1 MRGPC
6 SASRAYGQRRC
17 KRAILAFDHG
27 GDGREAATETV
38 DDFIRRQNIENFA
51 FRLQTEGDASV
62 QATLRKLLLEEMKR
76 FGVRTEALLLVD
88 EHLSRNA
95 KRISEQTLVVE
106 EDRKNGRATAGDEA
120 LLVSLTH
127 TQTIFHGYRATL
139 LAALERGEDD

>member
-1 MRGPC
+1 
-6 SASRAYGQRRC
+6 
-17 KRAILAFDHG
+17 
-27 GDGREAATETV
+27 
-38 DDFIRRQNIENFA
+38 
-51 FRLQTEGDASV
+51 
-62 QATLRKLLLEEMKR
+62 MKR

-139 LAALERGEDD
+139 LAALKRGEDD